1 MQNMIVDFIDQ
12 FGYFGIFLLIT
23 LENVFPPI
31 PSEIVLTFSGFMT
44 LHSNLNLTGVV
55 LAATAGS
62 VAGAI
67 ILYAVGRLL
76 SVERLQRLID
86 GKVGRM
92 LHFKRSDLEKA
103 ERWFTKRGKSTLFFC
118 RFVPIVRSLIS
129 IPAGTTKMPLTQFI
143 ILTTAGTFIWN
154 IVLVMLGHHAGRAW
168 TQIAGYIDTF
178 AHITLIVL
186 ILALVIGVAYFV
198 KKRFGTTAKAPK
210 K

>member
-12 FGYFGIFLLIT
+12 FGYLGVFLLIT

-44 LHSNLNLTGVV
+44 LHSAMSLTGVIV
-55 LAATAGS
+55 VATAGS

-86 GKVGRM
+86 GKVGRL
-92 LHFKRSDLEKA
+92 LHFKRSDLTKT

-118 RFVPIVRSLIS
+118 RFIPIVRSLIS
-129 IPAGTTKMPLTQFI
+129 IPAGTTKMPFLQFLFLTA
-143 ILTTAGTFIWN
+143 AGTAIWN
-154 IVLVMLGHHAGRAW
+154 VVLVTLGQHAGKAW
-168 TQIAGYIDTF
+168 TQVAGYIDTF
-178 AHITLIVL
+178 AHITLIIL
-186 ILALVIGVAYFV
+186 IILVVVGAAVFV
-198 KKRFGTTAKAPK
+198 KKRFGAKAK
-210 K
+210 